1 MDPTPFT
8 GHPPEYEPARAFP
21 GASAA
26 LPDDD
31 GSAADAG
38 PPYGTPEELAQKVD
52 AYVAGYGKQWG
63 DAFKPS
69 GVVIVAKDG
78 TPVLSRMY
86 GFANREKSTPFT
98 LDTQLRIGSLTKQFV
113 AAATLKLVEGQSL
126 ALKDSVRKYLPELPA
141 AFEAVTL
148 HHLLSQTSGIPSYT
162 DDAKLL
168 ARKKDEVPQG
178 EVVGWASKKTL
189 DFTPGEKH
197 VYSNTNYFLLGVVLE
212 RVTKKPLPEVLAKE
226 IFAPAGLKSTA
237 PDPNATAAIGY
248 VRGASAALGPA
259 DVVSNS
265 LPGGAGFLRSSA
277 RDLLAWDRALA
288 SDKVLKKESR
298 ELLFK
303 PVSQNYA
310 YGWVYGQLGGTEIAW
325 HNGKIDGFGSFF
337 ARAPEKGI
345 AVVVLS
351 NSFDFDETTLG
362 NNVLTMAL
370 TDKAIPPLVERPL
383 APIDEAYAKTVT
395 GEYVIPKKSLEELK
409 QKLPAAFLDTIEG
422 FELKYGPGGLM
433 GRASGQNA
441 FPLMRSAEGAL
452 FFQNAGI
459 EITPDFGDPKKP
471 EKKAKGIKLAQG
483 ALTIDYVRG
492 KMPAPKKA
500 APAKPE
506 PKKAEPKKE
515 PTPEPKKGGTGDGSG
530 SGKGTGGGG
539 GKGAGKGTG
548 QDKK

>member
-1 MDPTPFT
+1 MEPTPFT

-31 GSAADAG
+31 GPLADSA
-38 PPYGTPEELAQKVD
+38 PYGTPEELAQKVD

-63 DAFKPS
+63 EAYKPS
-69 GVVIVAKDG
+69 GIMVVAKDG
-78 TPVLSRMY
+78 APVLTRAY
-86 GFANREKSTPFT
+86 GLANREKNTPFT

-113 AAATLKLVEGQSL
+113 AAATLKLVEAQTL

-141 AFEAVTL
+141 TFEPITL

-162 DDAKLL
+162 DDSKLL
-168 ARKKDEVPQG
+168 ARKKDEVPAS
-178 EVVGWASKKTL
+178 EVVAWASKKTL

-212 RVTKKPLPEVLAKE
+212 RATKKPLAEVLAKE
-226 IFAPAGLKSTA
+226 VFAPAGLKATA
-237 PDPNATAAIGY
+237 PEPNATAAIGY
-248 VRGASAALGPA
+248 VRGASQTLSPA

-277 RDLLAWDRALA
+277 RDLLTWDRALA
-288 SDKVLKKESR
+288 GDKVLKKESR

-310 YGWVYGQLGGTEIAW
+310 YGWVYGQLGGTEIEW

-362 NNVLTMAL
+362 TNVLTMAL
-370 TDKAIPPLVERPL
+370 TDKTVPPLVERPL
-383 APIDEAYAKTVT
+383 SPIDEAYAKTVT

-409 QKLPAAFLDTIEG
+409 QKIPAAFLDSIEG
-422 FELKYGPGGLM
+422 FELKYGPTGLS
-433 GRASGQNA
+433 GRASGQSA

-452 FFQNAGI
+452 FFQTAGI

-471 EKKAKGIKLAQG
+471 EKKAKGIKLSQG

-492 KMPAPKKA
+492 KMPAPKK
-500 APAKPE
+500 PDVKKPE
-506 PKKAEPKKE
+506 PKKAEPK
-515 PTPEPKKGGTGDGSG
+515 PEPKKGGGDG

-539 GKGAGKGTG
+539 GKGTG